1 MRLNLEKVIRMIKYF
16 FLSLLLATSANA
28 EILLNVNSPI
38 RQKNSQVSFLNCGI
52 LLQNKTSTSILDGD
66 DLKKVDNFG
75 YQAGVEVFYSGYDF
89 YAVIDKQLYIR
100 EYNEWN
106 LLGEIPSSDRY
117 FVGPEKQIFFLSNGI
132 IYKKDRYDNSI
143 FFESNKAVKVIDFY
157 VDNVNLVVLGNDK
170 RVMYVKPSG
179 EKHTIKNVNKLFC
192 AEGNNILYQG
202 SDQKIYHY

>member
-1 MRLNLEKVIRMIKYF
+1 M
-16 FLSLLLATSANA
+16 NA

-75 YQAGVEVFYSGYDF
+75 YQAGVEVFYSGDDF
-89 YAVIDKQLYIR
+89 YAVNNKQLYIR

-117 FVGPEKQIFFLSNGI
+117 FVGPEKQIFFLP
-132 IYKKDRYDNSI
+132 
-143 FFESNKAVKVIDFY
+143 F
-157 VDNVNLVVLGNDK
+157 
-170 RVMYVKPSG
+170 
-179 EKHTIKNVNKLFC
+179 
-192 AEGNNILYQG
+192 
-202 SDQKIYHY
+202 